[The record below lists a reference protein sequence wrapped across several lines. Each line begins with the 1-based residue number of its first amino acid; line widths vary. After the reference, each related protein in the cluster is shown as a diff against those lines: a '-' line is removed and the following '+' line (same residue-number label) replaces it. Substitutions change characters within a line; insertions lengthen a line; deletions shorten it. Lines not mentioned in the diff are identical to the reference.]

1 MDNKKLTDLIH
12 RYKTGTATPEE
23 IALLDKFWSAD
34 TEAVPDD
41 HTAKELEDIQRE
53 MFLAINDQIE
63 RHERQPSR
71 NVFSFPLIYKVAASI
86 AIALTVSLWLYYSSS
101 NLNEIRTAFGEH
113 RTVTLSD
120 NSQVILNGNS
130 VLRFSAKWGANSP
143 REVWLEGEGFFSVTH
158 TVNNQKFIVH
168 GSGELDVE
176 VLGTKFN
183 MKTRN
188 DASEVMLTEGK
199 VRLAM
204 GEEQNAKELF
214 LKPGDLAMVK
224 NKDLSTRSVRH
235 QKYTSWMDNKLV
247 FDHTPLR
254 DLATILQD
262 TYGLTVAFESR
273 SLEERELSGEIS
285 SATAD
290 DILYTIA
297 ETFDL
302 RVERK
307 GQAVTISTN
316 NK

>member
-1 MDNKKLTDLIH
+1 MDNKKLTELIH

-23 IALLDKFWSAD
+23 IALLDKFWSAEG
-34 TEAVPDD
+34 EAVQKD
-41 HTAKELEDIQRE
+41 HTSKELEEIQRD
-53 MFLAINDQIE
+53 MFFAIKDQIE
-63 RHERQPSR
+63 QHESQSR
-71 NVFSFPLIYKVAASI
+71 IVSIRPLVYKVAASI
-86 AIALTVSLWLYYSSS
+86 TVVLAVALWWFNSS
-101 NLNEIRTAFGEH
+101 NHFTEIKTAFGEH
-113 RTVTLSD
+113 KTVTLPD

-130 VLRFSAKWGANSP
+130 ILKYSANWDATSS

-158 TVNNQKFIVH
+158 TANNQKFIVH

-204 GEEQNAKELF
+204 GEEKNAKELF
-214 LKPGDLAMVK
+214 LKPGDLATVR
-224 NKDLSTRSVRH
+224 NKDLSTRSVKH
-235 QKYTSWMDNKLV
+235 HNYTSWVDNKLV
-247 FDHTPLR
+247 FDRTPLR
-254 DLATILQD
+254 ELATLLHD
-262 TYGLTVAFESR
+262 TYGLTVTFESR

-290 DILYTIA
+290 DILYAIA
-297 ETFDL
+297 ETFNLKIEKEGD
-302 RVERK
+302 
-307 GQAVTISTN
+307 AVTISAN

>member
-1 MDNKKLTDLIH
+1 MDNKKLTELIH

-23 IALLDKFWSAD
+23 IALLDKYWSAD
-34 TEAVPDD
+34 IEAVPND
-41 HTAKELEDIQRE
+41 HTAKEMEEIQRE

-63 RHERQPSR
+63 RNEMKSR
-71 NVFSFPLIYKVAASI
+71 KVSIRPLMYKVAASI
-86 AIALTVSLWLYYSSS
+86 TLVLAVSLWWFNAS
-101 NLNEIRTAFGEH
+101 NHLNEIKTAFGEH
-113 RTVTLSD
+113 RTVTLPD

-130 VLRFSAKWGANSP
+130 TLKFSSNWDVNSS

-158 TVNNQKFIVH
+158 TANDQKFIVH

-199 VRLAM
+199 VRVAM
-204 GEEQNAKELF
+204 GEDKNAKELF
-214 LKPGDLAMVK
+214 LKPGDLATLK
-224 NKDLSTRSVRH
+224 NKDLSTRSVKH
-235 QKYTSWMDNKLV
+235 HNYTSWVENKLV
-247 FDHTPLR
+247 FDRTPLR
-254 DLATILQD
+254 ELATILHD
-262 TYGLTVAFESR
+262 TYGLTVTFENR
-273 SLEERELSGEIS
+273 ALEERELSGEIS

-290 DILYTIA
+290 DILYAIA

-307 GQAVTISTN
+307 GNAISISTN

>member
-1 MDNKKLTDLIH
+1 MDNKKLTELIH

-23 IALLDKFWSAD
+23 IAFLDRLWSTD
-34 TEAVPDD
+34 GEEVPND
-41 HTAKELEDIQRE
+41 HTPKELEQIQRE

-63 RHERQPSR
+63 KHARQSKTVSIR
-71 NVFSFPLIYKVAASI
+71 PLIYKVAASI
-86 AIALTVSLWLYYSSS
+86 TIVLAVSFWWFNYS
-101 NLNEIRTAFGEH
+101 NRLNEIQTAFGEH
-113 RTVTLSD
+113 RTVTLPD

-130 VLRFSAKWGANSP
+130 TLKYSANWDAGSS

-158 TVNNQKFIVH
+158 TANNQKFIVH

-199 VRLAM
+199 VRVAM
-204 GEEQNAKELF
+204 CEEKIVKELF
-214 LKPGDLAMVK
+214 LKPGELATVK
-224 NKDLSTRSVRH
+224 NKDLSTRSVKH
-235 QKYTSWMDNKLV
+235 HNYTSWLDNKLV
-247 FDHTPLR
+247 FDRTPLR
-254 DLATILQD
+254 DLATILHD
-262 TYGLTVAFESR
+262 TYGLTVTFKSPM
-273 SLEERELSGEIS
+273 LEERELSGEIT

-290 DILYTIA
+290 DILYAIA

-302 RVERK
+302 KVEK
-307 GQAVTISTN
+307 EGHAVTISTN

>member
-1 MDNKKLTDLIH
+1 MDNKKLTELIH

-34 TEAVPDD
+34 PEAVLDD
-41 HTAKELEDIQRE
+41 HSPKELDEIQRE
-53 MFLAINDQIE
+53 MFLAISDRIE
-63 RHERQPSR
+63 RHESQRGTVSIR
-71 NVFSFPLIYKVAASI
+71 PLIYKVAASVTI
-86 AIALTVSLWLYYSSS
+86 VLAVSLWWFTS
-101 NLNEIRTAFGEH
+101 LNDLKEVRTAYGEH
-113 RTVTLSD
+113 KTVMLPD

-130 VLRFSAKWGANSP
+130 ALKYSANWDATSA

-158 TVNNQKFIVH
+158 TVNHQKFIVH

-204 GEEQNAKELF
+204 GDENNAKELF
-214 LKPGDLAMVK
+214 LKPGDLATVK
-224 NKDLSTRSVRH
+224 NKDLSTRSVKH
-235 QKYTSWMDNKLV
+235 HNYTSWMNNKLV
-247 FDHTPLR
+247 FDRTPLR
-254 DLATILQD
+254 DLATILYD
-262 TYGLTVAFESR
+262 TYGLTVTFENA

-290 DILYTIA
+290 DILYAIA
-297 ETFDL
+297 QTFDL
-302 RVERK
+302 NVERK
-307 GQAVTISTN
+307 GDAVTISTN

>member
-1 MDNKKLTDLIH
+1 MDNKKLTELIH

-34 TEAVPDD
+34 TDAVPND
-41 HTAKELEDIQRE
+41 HTPKELEEIQRE

-63 RHERQPSR
+63 RQESR
-71 NVFSFPLIYKVAASI
+71 SLKLSIRPLIYKVAASI
-86 AIALTVSLWLYYSSS
+86 TIVLAVSLWWLNSSS
-101 NLNEIRTAFGEH
+101 QLNEIQTAFGEH
-113 RTVTLSD
+113 RTITLPD

-130 VLRFSAKWGANSP
+130 TLKYSADWDDHNS

-158 TVNNQKFIVH
+158 GVNNQRFIVH

-204 GEEQNAKELF
+204 GEEKNAKELF
-214 LKPGDLAMVK
+214 LKPGDLATVK
-224 NKDLSTRSVRH
+224 NKDLSTRSVKH
-235 QKYTSWMDNKLV
+235 HNYTSWVDNKLV
-247 FDHTPLR
+247 FDRTPLR
-254 DLATILQD
+254 DLATILHD
-262 TYGLTVAFESR
+262 TYGLTVTFENR
-273 SLEERELSGEIS
+273 ALEERELSGEIS

-290 DILYTIA
+290 DILYAIA

-302 RVERK
+302 KVERE
-307 GQAVTISTN
+307 GHAVTISTN

>member
-1 MDNKKLTDLIH
+1 MDNKKLTELIH

-23 IALLDKFWSAD
+23 IALLDKFWSAES
-34 TEAVPDD
+34 EAVPND
-41 HTAKELEDIQRE
+41 HTPEELDEIQRE

-63 RHERQPSR
+63 REEAHTRKVSIRPM
-71 NVFSFPLIYKVAASI
+71 VYKIAASI
-86 AIALTVSLWLYYSSS
+86 TIVLAVSLWWFKYS
-101 NLNEIRTAFGEH
+101 NQLTEVQTAFGEH
-113 RTVTLSD
+113 RTVTLPD
-120 NSQVILNGNS
+120 DSQVILNGNS
-130 VLRFSAKWGANSP
+130 VLKYSGNWDNNSS

-158 TVNNQKFIVH
+158 TANNQKFIVH

-204 GEEQNAKELF
+204 GEEQNVKELF
-214 LKPGDLAMVK
+214 LKPGDLATVK
-224 NKDLSTRSVRH
+224 NKDLSTRSVKHH
-235 QKYTSWMDNKLV
+235 QYTSWVDNKLF
-247 FDHTPLR
+247 FDRTPLR
-254 DLATILQD
+254 DLATILHD
-262 TYGLTVAFESR
+262 TYGLTVTFENPA
-273 SLEERELSGEIS
+273 LEERELSGEIS

-290 DILYTIA
+290 DILYAIA

-302 RVERK
+302 KVEK
-307 GQAVTISTN
+307 EGHAVTISTN